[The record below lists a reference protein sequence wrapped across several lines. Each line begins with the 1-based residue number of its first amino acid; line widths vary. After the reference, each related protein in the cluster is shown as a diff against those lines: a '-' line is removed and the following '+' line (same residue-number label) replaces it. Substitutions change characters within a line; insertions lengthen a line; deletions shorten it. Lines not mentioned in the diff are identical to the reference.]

1 MAFTY
6 TELQQAIQD
15 YTENNETTFVNN
27 IPVFIRLAEERILKS
42 VQLNLF
48 QKNVS
53 GVMASA
59 NQFLA
64 CPTDFLA
71 PMSLSFTDANGD
83 QSFLLFKDLD
93 YVQTYTPDPAT
104 TGDPLYYA
112 QFDVSN
118 FLLGPTPNANY
129 VTTLHYLYRPPSLT
143 AGAGTG
149 TTWLSENAEIAL
161 LYGSLIE
168 AYVFMK
174 GEQDVLGAYNAR
186 FGEALS
192 RLKNFGEALEISD
205 EYRTGQIRR
214 PKT

>member
-1 MAFTY
+1 MTFTY

-27 IPVFIRLAEERILKS
+27 LPVFIRLAEERILKS

-53 GVMASA
+53 GTMSSGV
-59 NQFLA
+59 QYLT

-71 PMSLSFTDANGD
+71 PMSLSFTNSDSNEV
-83 QSFLLFKDLD
+83 FLLFKDLD
-93 YVQTYTPDPAT
+93 YVQTYTPNPTT
-104 TGDPLYYA
+104 TGAPIYYA
-112 QFDVSN
+112 QFDVDN

-129 VTTLHYLYRPPSLT
+129 TTVLHYLYRPNSLT
-143 AGAGTG
+143 AGASSG

-174 GEQDVLGAYNAR
+174 GEQDVLSAYNAR

-192 RLKNFGEALEISD
+192 RLKNFGEALEVSD

>member
-6 TELQQAIQD
+6 TQLKQAIQD
-15 YTENNETTFVNN
+15 YTENDETTFVGNLD
-27 IPVFIRLAEERILKS
+27 VFIRLAEERILKS

-53 GVMASA
+53 GTMTSGVQYL
-59 NQFLA
+59 N

-71 PMSLSFTDANGD
+71 PMSLSFTNSDGD
-83 QSFLLFKDLD
+83 EVFLLFKDLD
-93 YVQTYTPDPAT
+93 YVQTYTPDPTT
-104 TGDPLYYA
+104 TGAPIYYA

-118 FLLGPTPNANY
+118 LILAPTPNSNY
-129 VTTLHYLYRPPSLT
+129 TTIMHYLYRPVSLT
-143 AGAGTG
+143 AGAGGG

-174 GEQDVLGAYNAR
+174 GEQDVLGAYNSR
-186 FGEALS
+186 FTEALS
-192 RLKNFGEALEISD
+192 RLKNFGEALEVSD

-214 PKT
+214 PKS